1 MYKKCPVLSQSACQ
15 KSVFLH
21 PHYPRHFLYFH
32 KSAWK
37 KCSLYPHYP
46 RQFKYF
52 QEKLPGK
59 KISLPPHYPRH
70 YLHYPR
76 HFQYFHK
83 SAWKKC
89 SLHPHVPRHILY
101 FQKKCLV
108 KSVICLR
115 TYPGTKHFFCSYW
128 PSTLHLWRKKCLGE
142 KKCLGTR
149 DDRGGPY
156 FRGAG
161 RGVVRFPD
169 PPYGVGWENEP
180 LRSWEKKNLEPHNS
194 AKNRIWMGKYGTKLD
209 YLSTM
214 CFTATVNQCGLQ
226 QTA

>member
-149 DDRGGPY
+149 FPGSRILRRPASHEILHIMLCRSSHSVHRGGQVQ
-156 FRGAG
+156 RLDSTA
-161 RGVVRFPD
+161 VRPD
-169 PPYGVGWENEP
+169 CSLSLQNVSQWER
-180 LRSWEKKNLEPHNS
+180 LGSI
-194 AKNRIWMGKYGTKLD
+194 NRTPGIPG
-209 YLSTM
+209 SRP
-214 CFTATVNQCGLQ
+214 A
-226 QTA
+226 

>member
-149 DDRGGPY
+149 FPGSRILRRPGGGTPP
-156 FRGAG
+156 
-161 RGVVRFPD
+161 FPLTFF
-169 PPYGVGWENEP
+169 PIGF
-180 LRSWEKKNLEPHNS
+180 LEP
-194 AKNRIWMGKYGTKLD
+194 
-209 YLSTM
+209 
-214 CFTATVNQCGLQ
+214 TVR
-226 QTA
+226 

>member
-149 DDRGGPY
+149 
-156 FRGAG
+156 
-161 RGVVRFPD
+161 FPGSRILRRPARRARALRALGLLLAD
-169 PPYGVGWENEP
+169 SALTVGW
-180 LRSWEKKNLEPHNS
+180 KVV
-194 AKNRIWMGKYGTKLD
+194 D
-209 YLSTM
+209 
-214 CFTATVNQCGLQ
+214 
-226 QTA
+226 